1 MKKDKDKEIIS
12 LLRSNSRMSNVE
24 IATKLGITEGAV
36 RSRIKK
42 LMGSGAIRRFT
53 IETSEGTGRYAVL
66 MAKSKS
72 DTKRMMADISRL
84 GLHNDAYEISGEYDA
99 CIILHGASVEEID
112 EKIDE
117 IRKLKSVADT
127 RTYIS
132 FRRY

>member
-1 MKKDKDKEIIS
+1 MKKDKDKEIIR
-12 LLRSNSRMSNVE
+12 LLRADARMSNVDMAKE
-24 IATKLGITEGAV
+24 LGITEGAV
-36 RSRIKK
+36 RSRIRK
-42 LMGSGAIRRFT
+42 LVESGAIRRFT

-72 DTKRMMADISRL
+72 DTKRMMSDIASL
-84 GLHNDAYEISGEYDA
+84 GIHQDAYEISGEYDG

-112 EKIDE
+112 GKIDR

-127 RTYIS
+127 RTHIS